1 MSRAPPPPHKHRR
14 QHTHLNDGIW
24 MANVC
29 NPATVCGNVELPF
42 NGDTQTTCWP
52 LATNTMFELPVIWT
66 PTFGGTTTKHI
77 TQRNTSPNLS
87 RTNSEPCR
95 VHLSMLSCADPA
107 HATWVCNTTT
117 NNVNDTPPTFQND
130 PLHHGHTSSDV
141 RSTNAV
147 REAWSTSVS
156 RPSPRQPNCK
166 RQKHTKNAVCVHAWR
181 GGGSAIQK
189 MVPLDHNVQNT
200 CSDNTCICLTSLEHC
215 RVQRNTHTPRHIT
228 RVELCIQFYWWR
240 SSTNVFL
247 WTTYV
252 QNPLLRSPH

>member
-77 TQRNTSPNLS
+77 TQRDTSPNLS

-117 NNVNDTPPTFQND
+117 NNVKDTPPTFQNN

-147 REAWSTSVS
+147 REAWSTFVS
-156 RPSPRQPNCK
+156 RPAPRQPNCK
-166 RQKHTKNAVCVHAWR
+166 RPKTHKKQFASMLRVVAAARSRNWFPQITMSTTHVQIIHAYISHHWN
-181 GGGSAIQK
+181 
-189 MVPLDHNVQNT
+189 MVGF
-200 CSDNTCICLTSLEHC
+200 SE
-215 RVQRNTHTPRHIT
+215 THTRHVT
-228 RVELCIQFYWWR
+228 
-240 SSTNVFL
+240 
-247 WTTYV
+247 
-252 QNPLLRSPH
+252 